1 MNMKE
6 RVVVAMSGG
15 VDSSVAAALLKKQG
29 YEVIGMT
36 MCFNLPDSSRK
47 RSSCY
52 GIQGIEDSRRVA
64 QKIGIRHHV
73 LNMQKALEEYVIG
86 NFCQEYLRG
95 RTPNPCIRCNQ
106 YIKFDAFLKKALS
119 LGAKYLATGHYAR
132 IEKVPS
138 TEYRVPSYQLKKAK
152 DVKKDQSYF
161 LYRLGQKQLRHILFP
176 LGNYTKDQVR
186 SLAKKFQLPTAQKL
200 ASQEICFIPQMDYR
214 GFLKTR
220 GIKIQ
225 PGPIIDIQGNILGE
239 HRGIAFYTVGQRQGL
254 GIAKGY
260 PLYVTKIETKTN
272 SIFVGTKEEA
282 KKREFFIK
290 DAHFILKPIKKKI
303 ALKVKIRY
311 NHQEMPAEVIPLAKR
326 IKIRFKNLEFAIT
339 CGQSAVFY
347 DRDTVVGGGIIEE
360 VLN

>member
-1 MNMKE
+1 MKE
-6 RVVVAMSGG
+6 RIVVAMSGG

-29 YEVIGMT
+29 HEVIGMT

-47 RSSCY
+47 RSSCC
-52 GIQGIEDSRRVA
+52 GIQDIEDARRVA
-64 QKIGIRHHV
+64 QKIGIRHYV
-73 LNMQKALEEYVIG
+73 LNMQKVLRECVIE
-86 NFCQEYLRG
+86 NFCQEYLQG

-106 YIKFDAFLKKALS
+106 YIKFGALLKKTLS
-119 LGAKYLATGHYAR
+119 LGARYLATGHYAR
-132 IEKVPS
+132 IENSAIRQLSHSP
-138 TEYRVPSYQLKKAK
+138 TYFLKKAK
-152 DVKKDQSYF
+152 DTKKDQSYF

-176 LGNYTKDQVR
+176 LGSYTKDQVR
-186 SLAKKFQLPTAQKL
+186 RLAKEFQLPTAQKPG
-200 ASQEICFIPQMDYR
+200 SQEICFIPHMDYR
-214 GFLKTR
+214 EFLKTR

-225 PGPIIDIQGNILGE
+225 PGPIIDMQGNVLGE

-260 PLYVTKIETKTN
+260 PLYVTKIVAEDN
-272 SIFVGTKEEA
+272 SILVGTKEEA
-282 KKREFFIK
+282 KKRDFFIK
-290 DAHFILKPIKKKI
+290 DAHFILKPIKKKV

-311 NHQEMPAEVIPLAKR
+311 NHKEMPAEVIPLANR
-326 IKIRFKNLEFAIT
+326 IKIRFKKPEFAIT